1 MSIRVHLLILIA
13 IATILGFALG
23 SYQRHEG
30 KRRNALDRALSQAA
44 IAQARLSVA
53 EDTLKTFI
61 TTCDLYLAT
70 MEPIMQPT
78 PKTGHEASERA
89 LALLEVNAFTEEQK
103 SQIENLKSCL
113 ERFRSYLDE
122 PIFNKKPLPINE
134 VKQRKPDLSEQ
145 SVVTDVSFGPDEN
158 SSTTNQDSL
167 NLDRYD
173 QLTEE
178 MASGFELLRE
188 RMNSDYQTLKASV
201 DNAESRDFQ
210 GFIVSISIFIVISA
224 LLLQWAQKQI
234 SVPIVNIAREA
245 RAAITEEHSY
255 SGFDKGSSE
264 VKQLNHTLTD
274 LINSHENMV
283 SSRTKQLSEQ
293 TDTLK
298 QEICKR
304 IAAETELRSAMTV
317 AETASRAKSSFLAM
331 MSHEIRTP
339 MNGVV
344 GFTDLLLDTN
354 LNGQQ
359 REYGHTVKSSA
370 ESLLRILNDI
380 LDFSKIESGKLDF
393 ERAPFSLLKIIEE
406 SSSLLGTSAK
416 EKGLDLAVTSSDRL
430 PLQFVGDS
438 TRVKQILINLI
449 GNAIKFTSEGTVTI
463 DLAGEETNLSEG
475 SSPIWRVECS
485 VTDTGVGMTPE
496 LQDQLF
502 NPFSQGDTSVTR
514 RFGGTGLGLAICKRL
529 VEMMDGEIVA
539 ESEPGYGSTFKF
551 HVHLPAA
558 TEPIA

>member
-1 MSIRVHLLILIA
+1 MNDQDFEQFDLFNIVRTMSKHPHGNHVVQSLCQRC
-13 IATILGFALG
+13 AL
-23 SYQRHEG
+23 EG
-30 KRRNALDRALSQAA
+30 
-44 IAQARLSVA
+44 
-53 EDTLKTFI
+53 
-61 TTCDLYLAT
+61 
-70 MEPIMQPT
+70 
-78 PKTGHEASERA
+78 
-89 LALLEVNAFTEEQK
+89 TEEQK
-103 SQIENLKSCL
+103 SQIESLKSCL
-113 ERFRSYLDE
+113 EGFRSYLDE
-122 PIFNKKPLPINE
+122 PIFNKKPLPLNE
-134 VKQRKPDLSEQ
+134 VKQPKPDLSEQ
-145 SVVTDVSFGPDEN
+145 SVVTDVSFGPGKN
-158 SSTTNQDSL
+158 SSTHNQDSL

-210 GFIVSISIFIVISA
+210 GFIVSISVFIIISA

-264 VKQLNHTLTD
+264 VQQLNRTLTD

-354 LNGQQ
+354 LNDQQ

-393 ERAPFSLLKIIEE
+393 ERAPFSLLDIIEE
-406 SSSLLGTSAK
+406 STSLLGARAK
-416 EKGLDLAVTSSDRL
+416 EKNLDLAITSSDEL

-438 TRVKQILINLI
+438 TRVRQILINLI

-463 DLAGEETNLSEG
+463 DVLGEKTTRSEG
-475 SSPIWRVECS
+475 ASPIWKIECS
-485 VTDTGVGMTPE
+485 VTDTGVGMAPE
-496 LQDQLF
+496 LQAQLF
-502 NPFSQGDTSVTR
+502 NPFSQGDASVTR

-529 VEMMDGEIVA
+529 VEMMDGDIVA
-539 ESEPGYGSTFKF
+539 ISEPGYGSTFRF
-551 HVHLPAA
+551 HVHLPTA
-558 TEPIA
+558 TEATA